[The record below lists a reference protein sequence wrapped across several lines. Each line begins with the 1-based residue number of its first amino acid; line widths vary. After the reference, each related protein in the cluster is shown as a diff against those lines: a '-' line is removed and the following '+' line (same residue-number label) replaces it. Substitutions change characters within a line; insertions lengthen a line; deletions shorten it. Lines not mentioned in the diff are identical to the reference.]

1 MDQRQQPGRVAKR
14 KSDDVEFDDDHY
26 DEMDDLQ
33 ERLDRIL
40 GSDSDAESEY
50 TPDKD
55 SQTEDGE
62 EVYRERK
69 TKNNEKTQDDDEE
82 DLMSDDSEIEKMR
95 EDQRKRLQERND
107 RVPKPNQFEM
117 KTPPSPLPS
126 SKSKKSQKN
135 ILNFEDLRCVPSLVK
150 ECYDPVQKNI
160 LFLAEKKAEAT
171 AAGKGFVNNGLTEK
185 THIEDIKK
193 HLRKLMVEDPEEC
206 CATLI
211 ELMKQPKDLFLFN
224 NSTRTTPTQHNYE
237 MEALGKIALELVQR
251 MLKNKTLQMENVLK
265 VGLCGRSWRNTA
277 NFWKRRHARNLGAWK
292 RIPFT
297 MTGAARAL
305 LEGGDIARL
314 SELFEVKSELFQE
327 EGE

>member
-14 KSDDVEFDDDHY
+14 KSDDVEFEDDHY

-40 GSDSDAESEY
+40 GSDSGAESEY

-62 EVYRERK
+62 EVCKETK
-69 TKNNEKTQDDDEE
+69 TKTDEKIVDEEE
-82 DLMSDDSEIEKMR
+82 DLMSDDSEIEKMK
-95 EDQRKRLQERND
+95 EDQRKRLQELIND
-107 RVPKPNQFEM
+107 RAPKPNQFEM
-117 KTPPSPLPS
+117 KTPSPSPNR
-126 SKSKKSQKN
+126 KSKKSEKH
-135 ILNFEDLRCVPSLVK
+135 ILSFEDLRSVPTLVK
-150 ECYDPVQKNI
+150 ECFDPLQRNI

-171 AAGKGFVNNGLTEK
+171 AAGKGFETKFTEK
-185 THIEDIKK
+185 THTEDIKK
-193 HLRKLMVEDPEEC
+193 HLRKLMVEDPAEC

-211 ELMKQPKDLFLFN
+211 ELMKQPKDLFVHN
-224 NSTRTTPTQHNYE
+224 NSTRGLHHNYE
-237 MEALGKIALELVQR
+237 MEALGKIALELIQR
-251 MLKNKTLQMENVLK
+251 MLKNKTLQMENVLR
-265 VGLCGRSWRNTA
+265 VGLCGRNWRNAA
-277 NFWKRRHARNLGAWK
+277 NFWKGGNVRTLGAWK

-297 MTGAARAL
+297 MTGAARRL

-327 EGE
+327 EGER